1 MLLYYTKEDI
11 IFKVERRGHL
21 NQPDTSS
28 VPFKDL
34 RKTAEGLSKRFQE
47 RANES
52 SIDGDWLITNL
63 DDLKEANFLAL
74 TVPTKFGGYG
84 LNLYEFIQIQEIL
97 AQGDGATALSI
108 GWHLGIILET
118 SESCTWDPKLYEWLC
133 KQIVNN
139 KVLINAASSEKAT
152 GSPARGG
159 LPTTKATKDGKDW
172 IIKGEKSFTS
182 MAIALD
188 YALVTAQ
195 ISDTGKKG
203 IFLVDQKRAGVSVE
217 ETWDSISMKA
227 TKSDD
232 LILDNVRVGQDALLV
247 EEGASNVPK
256 GWLLHIPAVYL
267 GIALAARDYAVS
279 FAYDYHPN
287 SLPGP
292 IIEVPEVQR
301 KIGEMELELYKAK
314 EILHSISQKWVSHP
328 EMRVDMS
335 HELGAVKHIVTNSA
349 NDVVDI
355 AMRIVGARSLSEK
368 NPLQRYFRDVRA
380 GLHNPPADEIVIQQL
395 AQRVIKN
402 RG

>member
-1 MLLYYTKEDI
+1 M
-11 IFKVERRGHL
+11 
-21 NQPDTSS
+21 NQFDTSS

-34 RKTAEGLSKRFQE
+34 CRTAKSLVKRFQD
-47 RANES
+47 RANEAS
-52 SIDGDWLITNL
+52 KDGNWLMDNL
-63 DDLKEANFLAL
+63 EDLKKANFLAL
-74 TVPTKFGGYG
+74 TVPVEYGGYG
-84 LNLYEFIQIQEIL
+84 LNLYEFIEIQEIL

-118 SESCTWDPKLYEWLC
+118 SENCIWNPQKYEWLC
-133 KQIVNN
+133 EQIVKN

-159 LPTTKATKDGKDW
+159 LPTTKATRVGKEW

-182 MAIALD
+182 MATALD

-195 ISDTGKKG
+195 IDDTGKKG
-203 IFLVDQKRAGVSVE
+203 VYLVNLKQPGVSVE
-217 ETWDSISMKA
+217 ETWDSIAMRA

-232 LILDNVRVGQDALLV
+232 LILDNVKLDQDALLV
-247 EEGASNVPK
+247 EEGASDIPK

-267 GIALAARDYAVS
+267 GIAMAARNYAVS
-279 FAYDYHPN
+279 FAFDYHPN

-292 IIEVPEVQR
+292 IIEVAEVQL
-301 KIGEMELELYKAK
+301 KIGEMELELYKAR
-314 EILHSISQKWVSHP
+314 ELLHSVSQKWVNHP
-328 EMRVDMS
+328 KKRVDMS

-355 AMRIVGARSLSEK
+355 AMRIVGARSLSEQ

-380 GLHNPPADEIVIQQL
+380 GLHNPPADEIVIQQF
-395 AQRVIKN
+395 AKRVLKEHS
-402 RG
+402 